1 MSFSQVQMK
10 KFFLSLFIAGLL
22 WTCQSQSE
30 TPDYGVLTPVEFQK
44 VVDSNKEIILLDVRT
59 PAEFANGRIE
69 GAVNVDIQSPGFL
82 DEIRKLDKEG
92 EYAVY
97 CAVGRRSAF
106 AINEMKKLVFTKL
119 YDLGGGYNA
128 WVNLAREK

>member
-1 MSFSQVQMK
+1 MK

-97 CAVGRRSAF
+97 CAVGRRLKVEGLAHATCNLQQVLNRRVGIGSSSLQRTWK
-106 AINEMKKLVFTKL
+106 NLRFT
-119 YDLGGGYNA
+119 
-128 WVNLAREK
+128 